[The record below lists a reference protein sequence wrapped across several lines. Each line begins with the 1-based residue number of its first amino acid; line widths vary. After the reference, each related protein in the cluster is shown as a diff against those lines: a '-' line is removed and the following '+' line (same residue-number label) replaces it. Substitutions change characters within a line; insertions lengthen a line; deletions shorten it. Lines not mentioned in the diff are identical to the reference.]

1 MAETLVGGAVKVVMG
16 ADAVEEVEVS
26 MPVAVTV
33 KVYAVPLDSPV
44 TVMGEDEPVA
54 VSDPGELVTV

>member
-1 MAETLVGGAVKVVMG
+1 MAKMLVGGAVKVVM
-16 ADAVEEVEVS
+16 AEDAAEEVEVS

-33 KVYAVPLDSPV
+33 KVYAVPLDRPV
-44 TVMGEDEPVA
+44 TVMGEADPVA